1 MPTAKR
7 VLATLTSVALALA
20 LSACADE
27 PARPSR
33 PAGPPGVTRASEVY
47 GPRCN
52 DMPKSGPGSAEQMA
66 SQPAGT
72 AIGTTPLLTR
82 LGIQLRLTGL
92 DQTLDKTDAG
102 YTVFAPAGSAFEPL
116 SHMGHLSQLPVDPK
130 EALKA
135 LLGYHVVVQRHSA
148 RELAAA
154 GPMPTLEG
162 APLTVSGD
170 GLNLSIGA
178 QHAKVL
184 CGNIP
189 TANATVFVIDQ
200 VLFPPFPPPSLLTPA
215 PGPGPGHHS

>member
-1 MPTAKR
+1 MLTVTR
-7 VLATLTSVALALA
+7 VLAPLTSAALALA
-20 LSACADE
+20 LSACADA
-27 PARPSR
+27 PAKPTR

-82 LGIQLRLTGL
+82 TDIQFRLGGL
-92 DQTLDKTDAG
+92 DQVLNKTDTG
-102 YTVFAPAGSAFEPL
+102 YTVFAPVGSAFEPL
-116 SHMGHLSQLPVDPK
+116 SHVHGLDQLPIDPK
-130 EALKA
+130 AALKA
-135 LLGYHVVVQRHSA
+135 VLNYHVVPKRYSA
-148 RELAAA
+148 DELVPA
-154 GPMPTLEG
+154 GAMRTLEG
-162 APLTVSGD
+162 APITVSGD
-170 GLNLSIGA
+170 GLDLSIGA

-200 VLFPPFPPPSLLTPA
+200 VLLPPISSMAVVPPN
-215 PGPGPGHHS
+215 